1 MGCGLMTISDLQAK
15 VTQMKA
21 DLSSAMSLSEKS
33 WLLREIAA
41 TEERITYAQ
50 AKQNHNNN

>member
-1 MGCGLMTISDLQAK
+1 MTISDLENK
-15 VTQMKA
+15 LKQMKA
-21 DLSSAMSLSEKS
+21 DISSAMSLSEKV

-50 AKQNHNNN
+50 AKQNHHENHNRK